1 MTSAQLAQLLIEGP
15 RVVREDAMAP
25 LSRTN
30 TTSISRGVSQSDPI
44 TRTAQG
50 ANHRSVDQDDGAEG
64 GNDKPQVDKKISVYL
79 NRAALRLFSVPSF
92 QTYWKD
98 TVLIAD
104 PDAQDGRC
112 RIQFVFHR
120 LPEEAYPLLTR
131 LLAAPRNPTYTR
143 FVDKGQ
149 ARTGVELEV
158 APDDFGGE
166 DYDYAF

>member
-15 RVVREDAMAP
+15 RVVLREEATAP
-25 LSRTN
+25 IGGR
-30 TTSISRGVSQSDPI
+30 DPI
-44 TRTAQG
+44 TRTAMGG
-50 ANHRSVDQDDGAEG
+50 ASHRSVDQDDEDDPDVGASE
-64 GNDKPQVDKKISVYL
+64 DKPKVDKKIAVFL
-79 NRAALRLFSVPSF
+79 NRAALRIFSVPSF

-98 TVLIAD
+98 TVLISD

-131 LLAAPRNPTYTR
+131 LLSAPRNPKYTR

-166 DYDYAF
+166 EYDYAF